1 LEIPAE
7 FPMAS
12 TCLQLSVP
20 THATA
25 HTRNVVANL
34 NNKSNNNEKNSM
46 EKEESK
52 MIEKD
57 GFIIFAL
64 KESEYLKEY
73 YENLI
78 IGKIIRGNIKITD
91 LNIVKSYK
99 KDMYAL
105 QTKGFVLNQSQIIIE
120 SRLESVIEEIGI
132 EHPKFVL
139 KKLDS

>member
-1 LEIPAE
+1 
-7 FPMAS
+7 
-12 TCLQLSVP
+12 
-20 THATA
+20 
-25 HTRNVVANL
+25 
-34 NNKSNNNEKNSM
+34 M